1 MKKAPTKKLAVYQAK
16 NGAIEL
22 SQDAEEQTIWANK
35 KQISEIFG
43 VDRTVISRHIKN
55 IFKDKEL
62 EPKVVCAKFAYTTK
76 HGAIKGKTQT
86 TKTEFFNL
94 DIILAVGY
102 RTRSSI
108 AIDFR
113 KWATKTLRQH
123 ITRGF
128 TLNPKRIRQNHKNF
142 LKAVDEIKLLS
153 QKDSQISTADTLEL
167 IKSFSYT
174 WLSLKRYDFN
184 TFPETG
190 SKKSVKIT
198 TEDLEKDLEK
208 LKENLIEKKQASNLF
223 AKQTQEGR
231 LEGIVGSVFQTI
243 FGEDAYPTI
252 EEKSA
257 NLLYF
262 IVKNHP
268 FVDGNKRSGAFA
280 FVWFLLKAGIDFRTT
295 LTQAALTT
303 LTILVAESA
312 PKEKDRIIGLVMLL
326 LNQPE

>member
-1 MKKAPTKKLAVYQAK
+1 MKKESLIKVLKKTPTKKLAIYQAK

-22 SQDAEEQTIWANK
+22 RQDAREKTIWATQK
-35 KQISEIFG
+35 DLAFIYEKDQS
-43 VDRTVISRHIKN
+43 VISRHIKN
-55 IFKDKEL
+55 IFSDKE
-62 EPKVVCAKFAYTTK
+62 
-76 HGAIKGKTQT
+76 IKQKSNMQ
-86 TKTEFFNL
+86 KMHIAFSDKPVEFYSL

-102 RTRSSI
+102 RVNSAH